1 MKGFAERYLNEIVSL
16 TVMALMAVA
25 LIAGQADAMVQNSI
39 RSDSG
44 FATATPDAR
53 EASELAAVRAD
64 VAIRLEFDELTRLV
78 DQQRVKEALGD
89 IIENHLR
96 GDR

>member
-53 EASELAAVRAD
+53 EASELAAAALYLLSDGASYITGVD
-64 VAIRLEFDELTRLV
+64 LV
-78 DQQRVKEALGD
+78 VDGGLLL
-89 IIENHLR
+89 H
-96 GDR
+96 